1 MFIKIIKYRGLFLII
16 PYFPRIV
23 RFFVDKK
30 IDKKAYKKLAEP
42 PKKELFPKMWEENIA
57 RVAEKQYNKQKK
69 LD

>member
-1 MFIKIIKYRGLFLII
+1 MFIKIIKYRGFFLII

-30 IDKKAYKKLAEP
+30 IDKKAYKKLTEP
-42 PKKELFPKMWEENIA
+42 PKKELFPKMREEDIA